1 MIEHNE
7 CLQTVFD
14 IIKKYATEIEPID
27 QNRIIAIMRQDGSEG
42 CERKTVSRYL
52 GKLRD
57 KYGFDE
63 ENNCWKNDDIR
74 LHYRIIAR
82 RSSPIY
88 DRYWF
93 EIIDDDAFSDEELL
107 FLMDAVQFSKHVPPK
122 YAEEITKK
130 LSSLSSHR
138 YSNMFKFNVRVN
150 EKDVPFN
157 QAFFLNLGEIR
168 KAILLSCKISFYNNR
183 YGIDKKLHHT
193 SEKPVVTCPYNIVV
207 NNGNYYLLCGEF
219 GSHTIKS
226 YRIDMIT
233 DLEVLDET
241 YTHSAARS
249 EAVNHPEDYIVE
261 HCYMSSGKPVDVLL
275 DVDMSLIGDVIDSFG
290 KKIRIEPEEDG
301 GSRVTV
307 RITSTERDAIDWV
320 MRYGEYASIL
330 EPDYLVEELS
340 IRARNIERA
349 HSDDFSDERYRSAVE
364 ARRGTE
370 ALFLNH
376 IDLDGKESYKHLEG
390 VRMARFNNNR
400 IKDFSF
406 LASYTQLRDLTI
418 SHNEIADPGVLS
430 GLTSLMYLGLSAT
443 GITDL
448 EFLRGLT
455 GLRSLTIK
463 EYTLENVEAVYSLPR
478 LRTLVV
484 NRPVSKLIDKKRLK
498 EAYGEHFRYIV
509 NNSSFMNRM
518 TDTLPLENRRTGPGN
533 TDVDVLERLSTHE
546 LTDAS
551 VKAELIPMMFDRSY
565 RMHDNRFY
573 MYEGTMDGSEKNAIY
588 NDPSVLAG
596 GEYTWYVTYED
607 ELNAGNIRIISIF
620 RHDHGNKLAV
630 LARRFSEKLSER
642 LSERPEADDIKAR
655 MEAFRKRELMMTR
668 HLDHM
673 YEFRYGWAEVSGRAE
688 MLFSR
693 YSIMSDLI
701 KPAALKDKKVFDGI
715 EADDDGYHYYRKA
728 QGQKRR
734 VRKIAYGHIE

>member
-7 CLQTVFD
+7 CLQLVFD

-57 KYGFDE
+57 KYGYDDE
-63 ENNCWKNDDIR
+63 NRCWKNDDIR
-74 LHYRIIAR
+74 LHYRTIER
-82 RSSPIY
+82 SSSPIY

-168 KAILLSCKISFYNNR
+168 KAILLSCKISFYNNQ

-193 SEKPVVTCPYNIVV
+193 SEEPVVTCPYNIVV

-219 GSHTIKS
+219 RSHTIKS

-261 HCYMSSGKPVDVLL
+261 HCYMSAGKPVEVLL

-290 KKIRIEPEEDG
+290 KKIRIEPAEDG

-307 RITSTERDAIDWV
+307 RITSTEKDAIDWV

-330 EPDYLVEELS
+330 EPDYLVEEMR

-349 HSDDFSDERYRSAVE
+349 HSDEDSEERYRRTVE
-364 ARRGTE
+364 DRRGSE
-370 ALFLNH
+370 LLFLNH
-376 IDLDGKESYKHLEG
+376 VDLNGKESYKHLEG
-390 VRMARFNNNR
+390 VTRARFNDNR

-406 LASYTQLRDLTI
+406 LSSYTQLRDLTV

-430 GLTSLMYLGLSAT
+430 GLTNLRFLNLYMT

-455 GLRSLTIK
+455 GLRSLTLK
-463 EYTLENVEAVYSLPR
+463 EYTLENVEALYSLPD
-478 LRTLVV
+478 LKSLSV

-498 EAYGEHFRYIV
+498 EVYGENFRYCV
-509 NNSSFMNRM
+509 NNSGYIGYMNRF
-518 TDTLPLENRRTGPGN
+518 DDALPLENRRFGPGEN
-533 TDVDVLERLSTHE
+533 DHEYMAGLFTHE

-551 VKAELIPMMFDRSY
+551 VKEELIPMMFVRTY
-565 RMHDNRFY
+565 PGPETRFRV
-573 MYEGTMDGSEKNAIY
+573 YEGTVEGSEKAVISG
-588 NDPSVLAG
+588 DPSILLG
-596 GEYTWYVTYED
+596 PDYTWYVTYEN
-607 ELNAGNIRIISIF
+607 ESNSGNIHVISIF

-630 LARRFSEKLSER
+630 LARRFT
-642 LSERPEADDIKAR
+642 ERPETDDIKAR
-655 MEAFRKRELMMTR
+655 MDAFRKRELMMTR

-728 QGQKRR
+728 QGMKRR
-734 VRKIAYGHIE
+734 VRKICYGHLE

>member
-1 MIEHNE
+1 MIDHNE
-7 CLQTVFD
+7 CLQLVFD
-14 IIKKYATEIEPID
+14 IIKKYATKDDPID

-52 GKLRD
+52 KKLRE
-57 KYGFDE
+57 KYGPDE
-63 ENNCWKNDDIR
+63 NGEYENEDIK
-74 LHYRIIAR
+74 LHYHTIPRS
-82 RSSPIY
+82 SSPIY
-88 DRYWF
+88 DKYWF
-93 EIIDDDAFSDEELL
+93 EIIDDDAFTDEELL
-107 FLMDAVQFSKHVPPK
+107 FLMDAVQFSKHVSPE
-122 YAEEITKK
+122 YAQFITKK
-130 LSSLSSHR
+130 LSALSTHR
-138 YSNMFKFNVRVN
+138 YSSMFAYNTRVN
-150 EKDVPFN
+150 EKDVPVN
-157 QAFFLNLGEIR
+157 VYFFDNLGDIR
-168 KAILLSCKISFYNNR
+168 KAILLSRKISFYNNL
-183 YGIDKKLHHT
+183 YGTDKKLHRT
-193 SEKPVVTCPYNIVV
+193 SEEPVVTCPYNVIV

-219 GSHTIKS
+219 RSHTIKS

-233 DLEVLDET
+233 DLKVLDET

-275 DVDMSLIGDVIDSFG
+275 DVDMSIIGDVIDSFG
-290 KKIRIEPEEDG
+290 KKIRIEPSEDG
-301 GSRVTV
+301 GNRVTV
-307 RITSTERDAIDWV
+307 RITSTEKDAIDWV

-330 EPDYLVEELS
+330 EPDYLVEEMR

-349 HSDDFSDERYRSAVE
+349 HSDDFSDERYHSAVE
-364 ARRGTE
+364 ARKGPE
-370 ALFLNH
+370 VLFLNH
-376 IDLDGKESYKHLEG
+376 VDLDGKESYKHLEG
-390 VRMARFNNNR
+390 VRVARFNNNR

-406 LASYTQLRDLTI
+406 LSSYTQLRDLTI

-430 GLTSLMYLGLSAT
+430 GLTDLMFLGLSMT

-455 GLRSLTIK
+455 GLRSLTVK
-463 EYTLENVEAVYSLPR
+463 EYTLENVEAVYSLPQ
-478 LRTLVV
+478 LKTLVV

-498 EAYGEHFRYIV
+498 EAYGEHFRYII

-518 TDTLPLENRRTGPGN
+518 TDTMPLENRRISPREN
-533 TDVDVLERLSTHE
+533 DHEYMVDSFTHE

-551 VKAELIPMMFDRSY
+551 VKAELITMMFDRTY
-565 RMHDNRFY
+565 HGPDNRFY
-573 MYEGTMDGSEKNAIY
+573 IYEGVLEGSEKNVIH

-596 GEYTWYVTYED
+596 EDYTWYVTYED

-630 LARRFSEKLSER
+630 LARRFT
-642 LSERPEADDIKAR
+642 ERPETDDIKAR

-693 YSIMSDLI
+693 YSIMGDLI
-701 KPAALKDKKVFDGI
+701 KPSALKNKKVFDGV

-728 QGQKRR
+728 EGMKRR
-734 VRKIAYGHIE
+734 VRKICYGHLE

>member
-57 KYGFDE
+57 KYGYDE
-63 ENNCWKNDDIR
+63 ENCCWKNDDIR
-74 LHYRIIAR
+74 LHYRIIER
-82 RSSPIY
+82 SSSPIY

-93 EIIDDDAFSDEELL
+93 EIIDDDGFTDEELL
-107 FLMDAVQFSKHVPPK
+107 FLMDAVQFSKHVDPK
-122 YAEEITKK
+122 TAEEITKK
-130 LSSLSSHR
+130 LSALSSHR
-138 YSNMFKFNVRVN
+138 YSSMFKYATKVN

-157 QAFFLNLGEIR
+157 KEFFLNLGEIR
-168 KAILLSCKISFYNNR
+168 KAILLSSKISFYNNL
-183 YGIDKKLHHT
+183 YGTDKKLHRT

-219 GSHTIKS
+219 RSHTIKS

-233 DLEVLDET
+233 DLKVLDET

-261 HCYMSSGKPVDVLL
+261 HCYMSAGKPVEVLL

-290 KKIRIEPEEDG
+290 KKIRIEPSEDG

-307 RITSTERDAIDWV
+307 RITSTEKDAIDWV

-330 EPDYLVEELS
+330 EPDYLVEEMRL
-340 IRARNIERA
+340 RAEIIMRA
-349 HSDDFSDERYRSAVE
+349 HSDEDSGERYRRTVE
-364 ARRGTE
+364 DRRGSE
-370 ALFLNH
+370 LLFLNH
-376 IDLDGKESYKHLEG
+376 VDLNGKESYKHLEG
-390 VRMARFNNNR
+390 VTRARFNDNR

-406 LASYTQLRDLTI
+406 LSSYTQLRDLTV

-430 GLTSLMYLGLSAT
+430 GLTNLRFLNLYMT

-455 GLRSLTIK
+455 GLRSLTLK
-463 EYTLENVEAVYSLPR
+463 EYTLENVEALYSLPD
-478 LRTLVV
+478 LKSLSV
-484 NRPVSKLIDKKRLK
+484 NRPVSKLIDRRRLK
-498 EAYGEHFRYIV
+498 EVYGENFRYSV
-509 NNSSFMNRM
+509 NSSGYIGYMNRF
-518 TDTLPLENRRTGPGN
+518 DDALPLENRRFGPGEN
-533 TDVDVLERLSTHE
+533 DHEYMAGLFTHE

-551 VKAELIPMMFDRSY
+551 VKEELIPMMFFRTY
-565 RMHDNRFY
+565 PGPEIRFHV
-573 MYEGTMDGSEKNAIY
+573 YEGTVEGSEKAVISS
-588 NDPSVLAG
+588 DPSILLG
-596 GEYTWYVTYED
+596 PDYTWYVTYEN
-607 ELNAGNIRIISIF
+607 EPNSGNIHVISIF

-630 LARRFSEKLSER
+630 LARRFPER
-642 LSERPEADDIKAR
+642 ADIDDTEARI
-655 MEAFRKRELMMTR
+655 EAFRKREIALIR
-668 HLDHM
+668 HFDHM
-673 YEFRYGWAEVSGRAE
+673 YEFRYGWAEVSSRAE

-693 YSIMSDLI
+693 YSVMSDLI
-701 KPAALKDKKVFDGI
+701 KTSVLKNKKIFDGF

-728 QGQKRR
+728 EGMKRR
-734 VRKIAYGHIE
+734 VRKICYGHLE

>member
-7 CLQTVFD
+7 CLQLVFD

-27 QNRIIAIMRQDGSEG
+27 QNRIIAIMKKDGSEG

-57 KYGFDE
+57 RYGYDE
-63 ENNCWKNDDIR
+63 EKHYWKNDDIR
-74 LHYRIIAR
+74 LHYRITAR
-82 RSSPIY
+82 SSSPIY

-93 EIIDDDAFSDEELL
+93 EIIDDDAFTDEELL
-107 FLMDAVQFSKHVPPK
+107 FLMDAVQFSKHVDPK
-122 YAEEITKK
+122 TAEEITNK
-130 LSSLSSHR
+130 LSALSSHR
-138 YSNMFKFNVRVN
+138 YSSMFKYAPKVN

-157 QAFFLNLGEIR
+157 KAFFLNLGEIR
-168 KAILLSCKISFYNNR
+168 KAILLSCKISFYNNQ
-183 YGIDKKLHHT
+183 YGTDKKLHHT

-219 GSHTIKS
+219 RSHAIKS

-275 DVDMSLIGDVIDSFG
+275 DVDMSIIGDVIDSFG
-290 KKIRIEPEEDG
+290 KKIRIEPAEDG
-301 GSRVTV
+301 GNRVTV
-307 RITSTERDAIDWV
+307 RITSTEKDAIDWV

-330 EPDYLVEELS
+330 EPDYLVEEMR
-340 IRARNIERA
+340 IRARNIDRA
-349 HSDDFSDERYRSAVE
+349 HSDDYSEERYHSAVE
-364 ARRGTE
+364 ERRTDM
-370 ALFLNH
+370 LILNH
-376 IDLDGKESYKHLEG
+376 VDLNGKESYKHLEG
-390 VRMARFNNNR
+390 VTRARFSDNR

-406 LASYTQLRDLTI
+406 LSSYTQLRDLTI

-430 GLTSLMYLGLSAT
+430 GLSSLVFLNLSMT

-455 GLRSLTIK
+455 GLRSFTLK
-463 EYTLENVEAVYSLPR
+463 EYTLENVEALYSLPD
-478 LRTLVV
+478 LKSLAV
-484 NRPVSKLIDKKRLK
+484 NRPVSKLIDRRRLK
-498 EAYGEHFRYIV
+498 EVYGENFRYSV
-509 NNSSFMNRM
+509 NSSGYLNRF
-518 TDTLPLENRRTGPGN
+518 DVPLENRRISPKGA
-533 TDVDVLERLSTHE
+533 DVDVLTRLSTNK

-551 VKAELIPMMFDRSY
+551 LKAELISMMFVRTY
-565 RMHDNRFY
+565 PGPEIRFRV
-573 MYEGTMDGSEKNAIY
+573 YEGTVEGSEKTDINI
-588 NDPSVLAG
+588 DPSILAG
-596 GEYTWYVTYED
+596 EDYTWYVTYED
-607 ELNAGNIRIISIF
+607 ELNAGNIRVISIF
-620 RHDHGNKLAV
+620 RHDHGNKLTV
-630 LARRFSEKLSER
+630 LARRFSE
-642 LSERPEADDIKAR
+642 RPDTDDIKAR
-655 MEAFRKRELMMTR
+655 MEAFRKREITMYR
-668 HLDHM
+668 HFDHM

-701 KPAALKDKKVFDGI
+701 KPAELKNKKVFENV
-715 EADDDGYHYYRKA
+715 EADDDGYHYYRKV
-728 QGQKRR
+728 QGMKRR
-734 VRKIAYGHIE
+734 VRKICYGHIE

>member
-7 CLQTVFD
+7 CLQLVFD

-57 KYGFDE
+57 KYGYDDE
-63 ENNCWKNDDIR
+63 NRCWKNDDIR
-74 LHYRIIAR
+74 LHYRTIER
-82 RSSPIY
+82 SSSPIY

-183 YGIDKKLHHT
+183 YGTDKKLHHT
-193 SEKPVVTCPYNIVV
+193 SEEPVVTCPYNVIVT
-207 NNGNYYLLCGEF
+207 NGNYYLLCGEF

-233 DLEVLDET
+233 DLCVLDET

-261 HCYMSSGKPVDVLL
+261 HCYMSSGKPVEVLL

-290 KKIRIEPEEDG
+290 KKIRIEPAEDG

-307 RITSTERDAIDWV
+307 RITSTEKDAIDWV

-330 EPDYLVEELS
+330 EPDYLVEEMR

-349 HSDDFSDERYRSAVE
+349 HSDEDSEERYRRTVE
-364 ARRGTE
+364 DRRGSE
-370 ALFLNH
+370 MLFLNH
-376 IDLDGKESYKHLEG
+376 VDLNGKESYKHLEG
-390 VRMARFNNNR
+390 VTRARFNDNR

-406 LASYTQLRDLTI
+406 LSSYTQLRDLTV

-430 GLTSLMYLGLSAT
+430 GLTNLRFLNLYMT

-455 GLRSLTIK
+455 GLRSLTLK
-463 EYTLENVEAVYSLPR
+463 EYTLENVEALYSLPD
-478 LRTLVV
+478 LKSLSV

-498 EAYGEHFRYIV
+498 EVYGENFRYCV
-509 NNSSFMNRM
+509 NSSGYIGYMNRF
-518 TDTLPLENRRTGPGN
+518 DDALPLENRRFSPGEN
-533 TDVDVLERLSTHE
+533 DHEYMAGLFTHE

-551 VKAELIPMMFDRSY
+551 VKEELIQMMFVRTY
-565 RMHDNRFY
+565 PGPETRFRV
-573 MYEGTMDGSEKNAIY
+573 YEGTVEGSEKAVISG
-588 NDPSVLAG
+588 DPSILLG
-596 GEYTWYVTYED
+596 PDYTWYVTYEN
-607 ELNAGNIRIISIF
+607 ESNSGNIHVISIF

-630 LARRFSEKLSER
+630 LARRFT
-642 LSERPEADDIKAR
+642 ERPETDDIKAR
-655 MEAFRKRELMMTR
+655 MDAFRKRELMMTR

-701 KPAALKDKKVFDGI
+701 KPTALKNKKVFDGI
-715 EADDDGYHYYRKA
+715 EADDDGYHYYRKV
-728 QGQKRR
+728 QGMKRR
-734 VRKIAYGHIE
+734 VRKICYGHLE